1 MEENKQKNDGPREAK
16 PDDIVVYSRHYNEDD
31 FFAKIKKAASN
42 AGAHAIYVALSLY
55 YSLEKASVTDKMLIF
70 GALGYFI
77 LPTDLIPDFVIG
89 LGYTDDLAALL
100 IVYNR
105 LKANID
111 ERVEAKALN
120 ETHRWFPT
128 FSPKKELKK

>member
-1 MEENKQKNDGPREAK
+1 MKSEKREAK
-16 PDDIVVYSRHYNEDD
+16 AEDITAYSRHYNEKD
-31 FFAKIKKAASN
+31 FFEKIKSAASK
-42 AGAHAIYVALSLY
+42 AGAKAIYTAMTLY
-55 YSLEKASVTDKMLIF
+55 YSLEHASITDKLMIV

-77 LPTDLIPDFVIG
+77 LPTDLIPDFIIG

-111 ERVEAKALN
+111 ESVEEKARKEVLRMFPGLN
-120 ETHRWFPT
+120 P
-128 FSPKKELKK
+128 KELKL

>member
-1 MEENKQKNDGPREAK
+1 MEENKQRNDGPREAK
-16 PDDIVVYSRHYNEDD
+16 ADDIVAYSRHYNEKD
-31 FFAKIKKAASN
+31 FFAKIKEAAGKA
-42 AGAHAIYVALSLY
+42 GGKAIYVALTLY
-55 YSLEKASVTDKMLIF
+55 YSLENASFTDKMMIL

-77 LPTDLIPDFVIG
+77 LPTDLIPDFIIG

-105 LKANID
+105 LKANIN

-120 ETHRWFPT
+120 ETRRWFPN
-128 FSPKKELKK
+128 FNPGKELKE